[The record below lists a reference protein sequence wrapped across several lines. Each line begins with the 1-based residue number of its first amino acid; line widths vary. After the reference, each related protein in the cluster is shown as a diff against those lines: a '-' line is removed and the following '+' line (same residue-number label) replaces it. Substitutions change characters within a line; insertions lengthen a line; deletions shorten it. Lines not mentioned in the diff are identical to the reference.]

1 MAMASNLPAHTDT
14 ISQQRWKTA
23 MMDWLDDFRFTH
35 AITLVWNRSVGLDR
49 ARADLRDLTNR
60 VDRRLIS
67 STFHKVPSQ
76 YRTTALFCFEGHRH
90 DHVHVHSLWK
100 APPGKW
106 FALGKMFPRQRGG
119 IWNDVVGSGSY
130 DVEACS
136 WHGGN
141 AEITGYALKQQHRFS
156 DPALMVWADEFH
168 PAR

>member
-1 MAMASNLPAHTDT
+1 
-14 ISQQRWKTA
+14 

-49 ARADLRDLTNR
+49 ARADLRNLMNR
-60 VDRRLIS
+60 VDRDLIG

-76 YRTTALFCFEGHRH
+76 YRTTAMFSFEGHRH

-106 FALGKMFPRQRGG
+106 FALGKMFPRKRGG
-119 IWNDVVGSGSY
+119 VWNDVVGSGSY
-130 DVEACS
+130 AVEACS

-141 AEITGYALKQQHRFS
+141 AEITGYAMKQQHRSS

-168 PAR
+168 PVR

>member
-1 MAMASNLPAHTDT
+1 MTSQPTDT
-14 ISQQRWKTA
+14 ITQRRWKTA
-23 MMDWLDDFRFTH
+23 MMDWLDDLRFTH

-49 ARADLRDLTNR
+49 ARTDLRDLMNR
-60 VDRRLIS
+60 VDRRLIG

-76 YRTTALFCFEGHRH
+76 FRTTALFCFEGHRH

-106 FALGKMFPRQRGG
+106 FALGKMFHRKRGG
-119 IWNDVVGSGSY
+119 IWNDVVSSGSY

-168 PAR
+168 PSR